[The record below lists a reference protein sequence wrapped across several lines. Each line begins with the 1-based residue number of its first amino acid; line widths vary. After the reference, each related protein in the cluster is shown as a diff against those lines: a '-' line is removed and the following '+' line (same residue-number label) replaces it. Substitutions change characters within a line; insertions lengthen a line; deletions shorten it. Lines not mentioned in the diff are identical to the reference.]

1 MKLDSQALPRAMAI
15 PAVIAAPDEPATHGA
30 RWIRFRLAG
39 QHYAVAI
46 EQVREVLAA
55 PVIESVPGAPAV
67 VMGVINLRGQIVTV
81 LDLPRWL
88 GQPATSAIPHLLVL
102 EHDES
107 WLALA
112 VEAVLDVQRIAPASI
127 KPAPRTTRAVEA
139 ALVMGLVSGSD
150 GVLTLLQLE
159 GLFEADM
166 A

>member
-1 MKLDSQALPRAMAI
+1 MKLDQPAVPPAMAT
-15 PAVIAAPDEPATHGA
+15 PAAIVSPAEAVTHGA

-67 VMGVINLRGQIVTV
+67 VLGVINLRGQIVTV
-81 LDLPRWL
+81 FDLPRWL
-88 GQPATSAIPHLLVL
+88 GQPPTSASPHLLVL
-102 EHDES
+102 EHDDA

-127 KPAPRTTRAVEA
+127 KPAPRTTHAAEA
-139 ALVMGLVSGSD
+139 ALVMGLMSGSD

-159 GLFEADM
+159 GLFKADM